1 MNSIIKPVPT
11 DYNTYLFYIE
21 ELIRDFPFLNAEIQ
35 GRTAVGRGIFSLSLG
50 NRKNA
55 VLIAGGF
62 CGSEIMTV
70 NMLLLFTESLC
81 RCVKYARQLWGVDV
95 KRALSQLGITL
106 IPCVNPDGCEIHI
119 KGFEGAKSLRHY
131 AALRAAESGFTD
143 GNAMGVD
150 LKKNFFA
157 AEAYERSIAGQHR
170 ISEAETKTLSRLC
183 KSRDFRSCLS
193 LECGDKLLL
202 RHGNRPQSVMMAKI
216 LADSCGC
223 TYRDS
228 HNNEGLSRW
237 FSESLHKPAFTLKAD
252 KGCSPL
258 PAQSLYYNYARL
270 EEALLLFCLM

>member
-11 DYNTYLFYIE
+11 DYNTYLFCIE
-21 ELIRDFPFLNAEIQ
+21 ELMRDFPFLNAEIQ

-50 NRKNA
+50 NRKNS
-55 VLIAGGF
+55 VIIAGGF

-81 RCVKYARQLWGVDV
+81 RCVKYGRQLWGVDV
-95 KRALSQLGITL
+95 KRALSQLGVTL
-106 IPCVNPDGCEIHI
+106 IPCVNPDGCEIHT

-131 AALRAAESGFTD
+131 AALRTAETGFTD

-157 AEAYERSIAGQHR
+157 ADTPEKSIYGQYR
-170 ISEAETKTLSRLC
+170 ISEAETKALARLC

-193 LECGDKLLL
+193 LECGDRLLL

-223 TYRDS
+223 TYRDCERK
-228 HNNEGLSRW
+228 EGFSEW
-237 FSESLHKPAFTLKAD
+237 FSERLHKPAFTIKAG
-252 KGCSPL
+252 KGKEPM
-258 PAQSLYYNYARL
+258 PAESLYYNYVRL